1 MTEVFGVDIPLWLF
15 YCLLGV
21 VVWGFCGLFFLYITP
36 PRKRDPLDLSMWDQI
51 RLAWLKF
58 REKVGGWDES

>member
-36 PRKRDPLDLSMWDQI
+36 PRKRDPLDLSM
-51 RLAWLKF
+51 
-58 REKVGGWDES
+58 